1 MTREEAKLKIA
12 GALDALD
19 KIEETIADVMDR
31 GPLNNDQRD
40 QLDTAWDA
48 VLVTVRALARA
59 SGGGE

>member
-1 MTREEAKLKIA
+1 MTNEEAKLKIA

-31 GPLNNDQRD
+31 GPLNNDQEAW
-40 QLDTAWDA
+40 LDTAWDSVLAA
-48 VLVTVRALARA
+48 VKALARA

>member
-1 MTREEAKLKIA
+1 MTNEEAKWKIA

-19 KIEETIADVMDR
+19 KIEETIADVMNR
-31 GPLNNDQRD
+31 GPINHFQRD
-40 QLDTAWDA
+40 QLNDAWDA